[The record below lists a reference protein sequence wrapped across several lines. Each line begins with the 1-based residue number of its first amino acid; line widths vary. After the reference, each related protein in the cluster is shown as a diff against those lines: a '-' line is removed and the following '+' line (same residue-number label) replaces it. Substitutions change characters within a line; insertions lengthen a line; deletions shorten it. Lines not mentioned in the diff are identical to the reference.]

1 LVYLVLIVPSFLI
14 EGKSGTKTSPY
25 QLTIVGVGDDACKS
39 IMGYAETSTTARHTH
54 WSPKALAKLTGK
66 TAFTIES
73 A

>member
-1 LVYLVLIVPSFLI
+1 MTLDTAELRCMTIRSAWHYFA
-14 EGKSGTKTSPY
+14 T